1 MFDGKIDFMDF
12 NKIKINYGGK
22 LTCRKIFKKKYII
35 FLILSILLLIILI
48 SIYSVKNSKISGI
61 LIEIKEL
68 EDEKNKIENSLNL
81 LTTQNMEED
90 INYNKFK
97 SQVDLMEKDIEKKI
111 EEKKE
116 IENQNSQIISERDTL
131 ERRSTSLS
139 MQLKTEMELK
149 EVHEQKKTSLN
160 TLLESLKKEYEKL
173 LEQKGGRKEEKEEE
187 NTIIESSKIIN
198 SIEALSIEKK
208 IKGKIRGKCFDGEE
222 DKFNPEIFHKKCDK
236 SALLILI
243 KTDNN
248 ERVGALTKESFEG
261 LEIKRDPSSA
271 IFNVDQ
277 GKFYVLASP
286 EYSTIVC
293 DPDELPQF
301 GVDLKIKTDGQG
313 INSFP
318 FNYGDKNL
326 NTYEDLTENNEF
338 KIEHLEIYKLDL

>member
-1 MFDGKIDFMDF
+1 MDF

-35 FLILSILLLIILI
+35 FLILSILFLIILI

-149 EVHEQKKTSLN
+149 EVYEQKKTSLN

-208 IKGKIRGKCFDGEE
+208 IKGKIRDKCFDGEE

>member
-48 SIYSVKNSKISGI
+48 YIYSVKNSKISGI

-173 LEQKGGRKEEKEEE
+173 LEQKGDKKEDKED
-187 NTIIESSKIIN
+187 NINIESSKIIN
-198 SIEALSIEKK
+198 SIEALSIERK
-208 IKGKIRGKCFDGEE
+208 IKGKIGNKCFDGKE
-222 DKFNPEIFHKKCDK
+222 DKFSPEIFHKKCDK
-236 SALLILI
+236 SALLVLI

-326 NTYEDLTENNEF
+326 NTYEDLTENDVF

>member
-35 FLILSILLLIILI
+35 FLILSFLLLIILI

-68 EDEKNKIENSLNL
+68 EEQKSKIENSLNL
-81 LTTQNMEED
+81 LSTQNMEEK
-90 INYNKFK
+90 INLNKFQN
-97 SQVDLMEKDIEKKI
+97 QVDMVRDDIIKKTK
-111 EEKKE
+111 EEEIIKKHNKE
-116 IENQNSQIISERDTL
+116 IISKRDDLQENFNNLNT
-131 ERRSTSLS
+131 
-139 MQLKTEMELK
+139 QLKTEMELK
-149 EVHEQKKTSLN
+149 EINEQKKTSLN